1 MNDLEIVNTGGSES
15 TALIRL
21 AIDKGIDTDKLEKL
35 IELRN
40 RELDRQAQAD
50 FEAEFSK
57 MQAEFIAVVKD
68 KEAKD
73 GQGKT
78 MYSYAPLET
87 LQEVVGPIISKHGFS
102 YTWREEAIERGKR
115 VVMSI
120 SGYGHTKSTSFDV
133 PQIDGTQRQNAIQIA
148 GAMSTYGRR
157 YTFIAGFGLTVK
169 GEDDDAASLT
179 FGDGVRYA
187 DFARRIT
194 GCKSLDELKAVWP
207 TVYKELEG
215 DRAGQEILGKAKDA
229 KKKELSK

>member
-1 MNDLEIVNTGGSES
+1 MEMEVVKTEGSES

-40 RELDRQAQAD
+40 KEIDRQSQAD
-50 FEAEFSK
+50 FEAAFSR

-68 KEAKD
+68 KVAKD
-73 GQGKT
+73 EGKAL
-78 MYSYAPLET
+78 YSYAPLET
-87 LQEVVGPIISKHGFS
+87 LQEVVGPIIARHGFS
-102 YTWREEAIERGKR
+102 YAWREESIEMGKR

-120 SGYGHTKSTSFDV
+120 SGYGHTKTTSFDV
-133 PQIDGTQRQNAIQIA
+133 PKIEGTKRQNAIQVA

-179 FGDGVRYA
+179 FDDGVRYA
-187 DFARRIT
+187 EYVRRIKE
-194 GCKSLDELKAVWP
+194 CKTLDDLKSVWP
-207 TVYKELEG
+207 IVYKELDG
-215 DRAGQEILGKAKDA
+215 DNIGREIVGKAKDT
-229 KKKELSK
+229 KKKELTK